1 MRLLVASVAFASAV
15 LLAAPSNAD
24 PGKLDPETC
33 SGLSSAHMN
42 LTMATT
48 PQAAR
53 SAADILEKQNP
64 PDQVKQAIEHFVT
77 TVGVQGSDPTADQM
91 DKTIS
96 DWRKQ
101 VCPS

>member
-1 MRLLVASVAFASAV
+1 MRIVVTFVAFASALV
-15 LLAAPSNAD
+15 LAAPTNAA
-24 PGKLDPETC
+24 PGTLDPETC
-33 SGLSSAHMN
+33 LGLSGSHMN

-53 SAADILEKQNP
+53 SAADILEKANP
-64 PDQVKQAIEHFVT
+64 PDPVKQAIEHFVST
-77 TVGVQGSDPTADQM
+77 GGVQGSDPTADQM
-91 DKTIS
+91 DKTIK